1 MQGWMEQGSPLVDVW
16 SLGVVLTGWLTG
28 TLTVVG
34 EDFLE
39 LKQQV

>member
-1 MQGWMEQGSPLVDVW
+1 MEQGSPLVDVW
-16 SLGVVLTGWLTG
+16 SLGVVLYRMVTG